1 MRRGNLYVMSAPS
14 GAGKNAL
21 LAELRRRE
29 PLLASTVSVT
39 TRPPRQGE
47 RDGVDY
53 HFWDRAGFERR
64 VAEGCFLEWAEVH
77 GNLYGTLKSELD
89 RCLDNGGD
97 VILELDVQ
105 GMRSLKRLHPGAV
118 SIFLAPP
125 SLEELERRLRG
136 RGTNDE
142 ADIALRLRN
151 ARLEMAAMGEFDHV
165 VVNDTIDRAAAEMIK
180 ILAARRNE
188 ARTQPCGK
196 QETEHQ
202 EP

>member
-1 MRRGNLYVMSAPS
+1 MRRGGLYVMSAPS

-21 LAELRRRE
+21 LAEVRRRE

-39 TRPPRQGE
+39 TRAPRPGE
-47 RDGVDY
+47 RDGADY
-53 HFWDRAGFERR
+53 YFWDRAEFTRR
-64 VAEGCFLEWAEVH
+64 AAAGDFAEWAEVH
-77 GNLYGTLKSELD
+77 GNLYGTLRSELE
-89 RCLDNGGD
+89 RCLDGGGD

-105 GMRSLKRLHPGAV
+105 GMRSLKRAHPGAV

-142 ADIALRLRN
+142 ADIALRLGN
-151 ARLEMAAMGEFDHV
+151 ARVEMAAMGEFDHV
-165 VVNDTIDRAAAEMIK
+165 VVNDTIDRAAAEMVD
-180 ILAARRNE
+180 ILAARRSGT
-188 ARTQPCGK
+188 RTRTCGA